1 MTTLTFPETLRSEE
15 NINKPYVRI
24 SIPHDP
30 ANVIKTDIQSVCLF
44 MPEGVGTED
53 SATWEGVD
61 LGVNRAIKSF
71 INQSKD
77 APVTAGDLQVAGIAL
92 IGMIPGLGTVGGTE
106 ALGMASKAAFN
117 QQTALTFKG
126 VALRS
131 FSLNYT
137 FAASSPTESATMQ
150 TIENFFRK
158 FLYPEA
164 IGAWSLKF
172 PPAFRVDFMKGSS
185 RNPYMP
191 VYYDS
196 YLKSVSVQMNP
207 SGRAFF
213 SNGAPTSM
221 QLDLSFSESKQLTRN
236 NLYGAHLRPNMTSDG
251 MRPIY
256 PDAPPLDKDLTK
268 KGEAILGKLT
278 S

>member
-1 MTTLTFPETLRSEE
+1 
-15 NINKPYVRI
+15 
-24 SIPHDP
+24 
-30 ANVIKTDIQSVCLF
+30 
-44 MPEGVGTED
+44 
-53 SATWEGVD
+53 
-61 LGVNRAIKSF
+61 
-71 INQSKD
+71 
-77 APVTAGDLQVAGIAL
+77 
-92 IGMIPGLGTVGGTE
+92 
-106 ALGMASKAAFN
+106 
-117 QQTALTFKG
+117 
-126 VALRS
+126 
-131 FSLNYT
+131 
-137 FAASSPTESATMQ
+137 MQ

-172 PPAFRVDFMKGSS
+172 PPSFRVDFMKGSS

-207 SGRAFF
+207 SGKAFF

-221 QLDLSFSESKQLTRN
+221 QLDLEFSESKQLTRN
-236 NLYGAHLRPNMTSDG
+236 NLYGENLRPNMTSDG

-256 PDAPPLDKDLTK
+256 PDAPPLDRGLSDT
-268 KGEAILGKLT
+268 GSDILGKLT